1 MNNQQIYYKDRI
13 SFAERESEATRVRN
27 KYPNRYPLIVE
38 KDHTSNIV
46 ETIDKTK
53 FLVPGDLTMGQMIY
67 VIRKRI
73 KLSSEKALFIF
84 VDNIMPTTN
93 DTIVNIYN
101 NHKDEDGFLYI
112 KFAGENTF
120 G

>member
-1 MNNQQIYYKDRI
+1 MDKKFIDI
-13 SFAERESEATRVRN
+13 GVRT

-38 KDHTSNIV
+38 KAENSNII

-84 VDNIMPTTN
+84 IDDTMPTTGDN
-93 DTIVNIYN
+93 ICSIYN
-101 NHKDEDGFLYI
+101 KHKDADGFLYV
-112 KFAGENTF
+112 KFSGENTF

>member
-1 MNNQQIYYKDRI
+1 MNQIELYFKERSSFVDR
-13 SFAERESEATRVRN
+13 ENESKRVRR

-38 KDHTSNIV
+38 KAVTSNI
-46 ETIDKTK
+46 EQNIDKTK

-73 KLSSEKALFIF
+73 KLDPNTALFIF
-84 VDNIMPTTN
+84 VDDVMPTTN
-93 DTIVNIYN
+93 DVISNVYN
-101 NHKDEDGFLYI
+101 NHKDDDGFLYV
-112 KFAGENTF
+112 KFSGENTF

>member
-1 MNNQQIYYKDRI
+1 MNNINNYFKDRNE
-13 SFAERESEATRVRN
+13 FTDREAEATRVRE

-38 KDHTSNIV
+38 KAIGTNII
-46 ETIDKTK
+46 ENIDKTK

-84 VDNIMPTTN
+84 IDDVMPTTGEN
-93 DTIVNIYN
+93 ISSIYN
-101 NHKDEDGFLYI
+101 KYKDEDGFLYI
-112 KFAGENTF
+112 KYSGENTF

>member
-1 MNNQQIYYKDRI
+1 MNKPQLYFKDRI
-13 SFAERESEATRVRN
+13 PFSERESEAKRVRS

-38 KDHTSNIV
+38 KAETSNII
-46 ETIDKTK
+46 ENIDKTK

-73 KLSSEKALFIF
+73 KMDSDKAMFIF
-84 VDNIMPTTN
+84 VDDVMPTTS
-93 DTIVNIYN
+93 DVISNIYK
-101 NHKDEDGFLYI
+101 NHKDEDGFLYV
-112 KFAGENTF
+112 KFSGENTF

>member
-1 MNNQQIYYKDRI
+1 MNQRELYFKDRVPLTD
-13 SFAERESEATRVRN
+13 RENESRRVRN

-38 KDHTSNIV
+38 KAETSNI
-46 ETIDKTK
+46 EQNIDKTK

-73 KLSSEKALFIF
+73 KLQSDTALFIF
-84 VDNIMPTTN
+84 VDNVMPTTN
-93 DTIVNIYN
+93 DVISNVYN
-101 NHKDEDGFLYI
+101 NHKDEDGFLYV
-112 KFAGENTF
+112 KFSGENTF

>member
-1 MNNQQIYYKDRI
+1 MNQRELYFKDRVPLVD
-13 SFAERESEATRVRN
+13 RENESRRVRN

-38 KDHTSNIV
+38 KAEISNI
-46 ETIDKTK
+46 EQNIDKTK

-73 KLSSEKALFIF
+73 KLEPETALFIF

-93 DTIVNIYN
+93 DVISNVYN
-101 NHKDEDGFLYI
+101 NHKDEDGFLYV
-112 KFAGENTF
+112 KFSGENTF